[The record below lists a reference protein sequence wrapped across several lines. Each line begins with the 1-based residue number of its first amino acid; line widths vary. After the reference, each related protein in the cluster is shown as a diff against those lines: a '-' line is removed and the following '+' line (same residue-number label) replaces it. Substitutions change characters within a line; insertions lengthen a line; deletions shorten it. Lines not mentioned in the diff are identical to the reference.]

1 MTTTTERS
9 EGGAGKDWG
18 AAPKCTAEPDFENL
32 LAVLRCDRPA
42 RPTLFEFFLNER
54 LHAKLAPPPENA
66 PSNLDRLEPETR
78 KGMKLIVNGP
88 NVVLENVIRLIGFEN
103 LCLMTAD
110 DESLVSDIFEQVG
123 SRIVRYYVRCLQHGV
138 VGAVIGN
145 DDWGFRSQT
154 MLSPD
159 DMRKFVF
166 PWHRQIVAAAHAA
179 GRPAILHSCGN
190 LDEVLTDIIVDMQY
204 DGEQCA

>member
-1 MTTTTERS
+1 
-9 EGGAGKDWG
+9 
-18 AAPKCTAEPDFENL
+18 
-32 LAVLRCDRPA
+32 
-42 RPTLFEFFLNER
+42 
-54 LHAKLAPPPENA
+54 
-66 PSNLDRLEPETR
+66 
-78 KGMKLIVNGP
+78 
-88 NVVLENVIRLIGFEN
+88 
-103 LCLMTAD
+103 
-110 DESLVSDIFEQVG
+110 
-123 SRIVRYYVRCLQHGV
+123 VRYYVRCLQRGV

-145 DDWGFRSQT
+145 DDWGFKSQT